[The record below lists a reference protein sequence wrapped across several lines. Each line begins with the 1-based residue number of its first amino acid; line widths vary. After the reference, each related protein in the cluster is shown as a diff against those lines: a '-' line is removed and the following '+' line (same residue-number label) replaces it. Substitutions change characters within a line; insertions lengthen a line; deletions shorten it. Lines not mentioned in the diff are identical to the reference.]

1 MTAAEASP
9 LSAIKYRKKKF
20 KKSMKVKTVL
30 LRSAGEIT
38 HKKKKKQVKLSPK
51 RRKKRKTK
59 EVLQGKRRCQT
70 YVKRQNNRKSGLLE

>member
-1 MTAAEASP
+1 MRGYCTSTKEFELPSGTQKHALNTMQTKQNAGAGEERMTAAEASP

-38 HKKKKKQVKLSPK
+38 HKKKKS
-51 RRKKRKTK
+51 R
-59 EVLQGKRRCQT
+59 
-70 YVKRQNNRKSGLLE
+70 